1 VHPDEEET
9 MSGIITERERDSRT
23 PAVQHRSEHVLAP
36 GTVGYE
42 RGQFLR
48 KRVITVDPRICIER
62 ARLVTQSYRE
72 TENQPVLIRRA
83 KAFDRI
89 LRGISVYI
97 LDRELVVGHQ
107 ASSQRSAPLYPE
119 FAVEWVE
126 QEIDSFGTREQDRF
140 IVTPEVRREFL
151 EEILPY
157 WKGRTLTDHLMAHLT
172 EEIRLQRFVA
182 TVFSV
187 GLHEDGGL
195 GHVALDY
202 RKVLTLGLEGIKEE
216 IRGKMDDLLLWKP
229 EDYRRKLFYDSAL
242 MMCDSAI
249 AFAGRSADTAR
260 RMAEVS
266 PDEKRR
272 EELRAIAA
280 VCDRVPQH
288 PARSFHE
295 ALQSFW
301 FVQLLPQ
308 IYDNG
313 VSISPGRFDQYMYP
327 YYAGDL
333 ASGKLTPEEA
343 QELLEACWVK
353 FTEPIKVYRAADAAF
368 HAGYPMG
375 QNLCV
380 GGVAPDGLD
389 ATNDLSYRC
398 LESHSHMLLMQP
410 NFTARVHQNSPHE
423 YLRAVAEAIKLG
435 SGMPQITNDDVF
447 VTALTG
453 IGVPIEEAREYV
465 PVGCV
470 ENAPVNTWGRSNGG
484 YTNLTKVLELALNDG
499 VCRITGQQVG
509 PRTGDPRTFTSFDDL
524 IRAYSEQMRHSIR
537 SLATWDNLID
547 MTHAELMPTPFVS
560 IVVGDCIL
568 KGKDVTEG
576 GARYNWTGPL
586 GVGIANAGDS
596 LYAVKKMVFDER
608 KLTMQELI
616 DALDSDFEG
625 REDLRQ
631 ILLNKVEK
639 YGNDVPEA
647 DLMVKRATDI
657 FLDELKNYRTY
668 RGGPFVGSLLPVA
681 SYVAFG
687 MSTGATPD
695 GRRSRERLADGI
707 SPTAGMDHKGPT
719 AVFKSV
725 CTIDHRR
732 CPNGVI
738 FNQKINPSTIST
750 REGLIKFVDLIRT
763 YLQLGGG
770 HIQFNIVSADVLKD
784 AQKNPEKHRGLVVR
798 VAGYSAFFHEL
809 HHDVQDS
816 IIART
821 EQEL

>member
-1 VHPDEEET
+1 
-9 MSGIITERERDSRT
+9 MSGIVAEREEQLQE
-23 PAVQHRSEHVLAP
+23 PPVEHRSEHVLEP
-36 GTVGYE
+36 GTPEYE

-48 KRVITVDPRICIER
+48 GRVITVDPHICIER
-62 ARLVTQSYRE
+62 ARLVTESYRE
-72 TENQPVLIRRA
+72 TENEPVLIRRA
-83 KAFDRI
+83 RAFDRI

-97 LDRELVVGHQ
+97 LDRELIVGHQ
-107 ASSQRSAPLYPE
+107 ASTQRSAFLFPE
-119 FAVEWVE
+119 FAVEWIDR
-126 QEIDSFGTREQDRF
+126 EIDTFETRGQDRF
-140 IVTPEVRREFL
+140 IVPGEVRRRFRED
-151 EEILPY
+151 ILPY
-157 WKGRTLTDHLMAHLT
+157 WRGRTLTDHLMAHLS

-202 RKVLTLGLEGIKEE
+202 RKVLTRGVEGIKEE
-216 IRGKMDDLLLWKP
+216 IRERMEGLVLWKP
-229 EDYRRKLFYDSAL
+229 EDYQKKLFYESAL

-249 AFAGRSADTAR
+249 AFAGRYARRAREMATDEPDTAR
-260 RMAEVS
+260 R
-266 PDEKRR
+266 
-272 EELRAIAA
+272 EELEAVAA
-280 VCDRVPQH
+280 VCERVPRY
-288 PARSFHE
+288 PARGFHE

-333 ASGKLTPEEA
+333 ASGRLTREKA

-353 FTEPIKVYRAADAAF
+353 FTEPIKVYCAADAAF

-389 ATNDLSYRC
+389 AVNDLTYRC

-410 NFTARVHQNSPHE
+410 NFSARMHQGSPHE
-423 YLRAVAEAIKLG
+423 YLMTVCEAVKLG
-435 SGMPQITNDDVF
+435 NGMPQITNDEVF

-484 YTNLTKVLELALNDG
+484 YINLTKILELALNDG
-499 VCRITGQQVG
+499 VCRITGEQMG
-509 PRTGDPRTFTSFDDL
+509 PRTGDPRAFTSFDQVVG
-524 IRAYSEQMRHSIR
+524 AYKEQMRHAVR
-537 SLATWDNLID
+537 TLATWDNLID
-547 MTHAELMPTPFVS
+547 MIHAQLMPTPFIS
-560 IVVGDCIL
+560 TVVGDCIE
-568 KGKDVTEG
+568 KGMDVTGG

-596 LYAVKKMVFDER
+596 LHAVGKAVFEDRTVSMDE
-608 KLTMQELI
+608 LLS
-616 DALDSDFEG
+616 ALDSDFEG

-639 YGNDVPEA
+639 YGNDIPAV
-647 DLMVKRATDI
+647 DRMVKLATDI
-657 FLDELKNYRTY
+657 YLDELKNYRTY

-695 GRRSRERLADGI
+695 GRRARERLADGI
-707 SPTAGMDHKGPT
+707 SPTAGADHKGPT

-750 REGLIKFVDLIRT
+750 REGMIKFAGLIRS

-784 AQKNPEKHRGLVVR
+784 AQKNPDKHRGLVVR

-809 HHDVQDS
+809 HRDVQDS

-821 EQEL
+821 EQQL